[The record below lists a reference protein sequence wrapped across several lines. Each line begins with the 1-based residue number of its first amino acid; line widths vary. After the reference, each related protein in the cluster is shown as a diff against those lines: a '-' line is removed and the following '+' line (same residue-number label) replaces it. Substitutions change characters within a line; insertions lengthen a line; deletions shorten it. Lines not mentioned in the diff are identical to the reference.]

1 MAYLFFFL
9 YSVFG
14 FSLETP
20 ALQKTNVEK
29 STEKST
35 YKFTDKS
42 TDKFTQTVLEQQ
54 LTDQQLHELARHP
67 LWLRLLHYDKP
78 RRSKVNK
85 PDFFVSND
93 SRANSTVEL
102 KSFLAGLQNS
112 TVNNDH
118 VLCRFPAR
126 SLFVYQQLAPG
137 QQPNFAPCTKLND
150 FIERTAINSVSVVFS
165 SYYLHN
171 PSSAFG
177 HTLLKI
183 NRKAND
189 DDLLNYG
196 INFAAT
202 VDTSNAILYAIKGFS
217 GFFHGEFTAVP
228 YYYKVREYNDFESRD
243 LWSYKLNLTSDEKN
257 LLLHHIWE
265 LGNVW
270 APYYYLD
277 ENCSYWILR
286 ILEASSPRL
295 NLIKHLPSTHTI
307 PIDTVRALYKQ
318 ADLVESFD
326 LRPSLRKKVARRFSL
341 LAPEEIETVKQS
353 VEDLREKKLEPE
365 NLSVLKNTSQ
375 VDAALDY
382 FDYKNAKLAGANEK
396 EFEALKRPLLIRRS
410 QLKDPPTPLNFTDEV
425 PPHKFHPSGMV
436 SLGGGVQANDNPF
449 VAFRFKPALHDL
461 IDPHQGFDFSSEINF
476 LDSEFRF
483 LQKDND
489 KWTAKVHKVDIVRVG
504 VLTPMD
510 QIDMKAAWRFNTGLQ
525 PFAQKKSQRESSIF
539 FALAPGLSVYTPWTQ
554 QKSITYFLLHS
565 EVNQLSSLNHDA
577 AVRMGPT
584 VGALTSL
591 TSHFKIAL
599 DFKYLFDYQ
608 FTSHWDEMALLRL
621 QAQYYFAGAD
631 MALMTDLDVW
641 DEFAEVGLSFRYY
654 F

>member
-9 YSVFG
+9 YSAFS
-14 FSLETP
+14 FSLETTASAKP
-20 ALQKTNVEK
+20 TSPQI
-29 STEKST
+29 
-35 YKFTDKS
+35 FDK
-42 TDKFTQTVLEQQ
+42 Q
-54 LTDQQLHELARHP
+54 LTEPQLSELSQHP

-85 PDFFVSND
+85 PDFFVTQNIKSDSKTELAAFWESLKKSPVND
-93 SRANSTVEL
+93 
-102 KSFLAGLQNS
+102 
-112 TVNNDH
+112 DH

-126 SLFVYQQLAPG
+126 TVFVYQQL
-137 QQPNFAPCTKLND
+137 QPNSTPDFSACTKFND
-150 FIERTAINSVSVVFS
+150 FVSRTAIHSVSVVFS

-183 NRKAND
+183 NRKGND

-217 GFFHGEFTAVP
+217 GLFHGEFTAIP

-243 LWSYKLNLTSDEKN
+243 LWSYRLNLSDEEQN
-257 LLLHHIWE
+257 LLLKHIWE

-286 ILEASSPRL
+286 ILEASSLRL
-295 NLIKHLPSTHTI
+295 NLKKHLPITHTI
-307 PIDTVRALYKQ
+307 PIDTVRALFKQ
-318 ADLVESFD
+318 ENFVQDVH
-326 LRPSLRKKVARRFSL
+326 LRPSLRKKVSQRFRL
-341 LAPEEIETVKQS
+341 LSSPEIELVKAS
-353 VEDLREKKLEPE
+353 VNLLSEKNLNPE
-365 NLSVLKNTSQ
+365 SLNILNRTQL

-382 FDYKNAKLAGANEK
+382 FDYKNAKLAGSDEK
-396 EFEALKRPLLIRRS
+396 TFESQKRPLLVRRS
-410 QLKDPPTPLNFTDEV
+410 QLKDPPTPLNFENEI

-449 VAFRFKPALHDL
+449 VSLRWKPALHDL

-476 LDSEFRF
+476 LDTELRL
-483 LQKDND
+483 LQKDD
-489 KWTAKVHKVDIVRVG
+489 SPTSSGKWTARLHKLDVVRVS

-525 PFAQKKSQRESSIF
+525 PFAQKQSHRDSSLF
-539 FALAPGLSVYTPWTQ
+539 FALAPGLSVFTPWTQ
-554 QKSITYFLLHS
+554 QKSLTYFLLHS
-565 EVNQLSSLNHDA
+565 EVNHLTSLEHNFA
-577 AVRMGPT
+577 ARMGPT
-584 VGALTSL
+584 VGVLTSL
-591 TSHFKIAL
+591 TPHFKVAL

-608 FTSHWDEMALLRL
+608 FSSQWQEMALARL
-621 QAQYYFAGAD
+621 QAQYYFANAN
-631 MALMTDLDVW
+631 MALMTDLEVW
-641 DEFAEVGLSFRYY
+641 DEYAEASLNFKYY